1 MTLQVD
7 VASYLLTFGCLAA
20 SNWPRGHPCI
30 DHHVSCCLPTPMSLA
45 TSVCLAAS
53 IWPLGH
59 LRSDRHVSNLRR
71 PDCKSRD
78 EC

>member
-1 MTLQVD
+1 MRLPG
-7 VASYLLTFGCLAA
+7 SSSAA
-20 SNWPRGHPCI
+20 SPVISGVPQGTVLGPLLFLILMSDI
-30 DHHVSCCLPTPMSLA
+30 DIMSV

-71 PDCKSRD
+71 PDCR
-78 EC
+78 